1 MSPARPGV
9 RVTGSLNPVAGR
21 RAPARSRPTR
31 ATSGD
36 VPVATILAAG
46 PRVNA
51 PRSGAS
57 ASGFGITL
65 ANDGETAGAARLT
78 TSPAATSGT
87 ASTTEAAWPPHPR
100 TAPAVSPN
108 MILRCTSRKNTMTG
122 IAVSVEA
129 AINPPQSVFWLVP

>member
-46 PRVNA
+46 PSVNA

-87 ASTTEAAWPPHPR
+87 ASTTSGAWCL
-100 TAPAVSPN
+100 TPARRRP
-108 MILRCTSRKNTMTG
+108 
-122 IAVSVEA
+122 
-129 AINPPQSVFWLVP
+129 